1 MKGIKSWK
9 YILGL
14 IARGFESQVQ
24 ELGLDSRGKDLEIKE
39 WHGNIP
45 EREGNSSGGWGRQL
59 VRTERMVSG
68 SQKAPADCGPAQ
80 PYLVPRTPGRI
91 SRGSYHGSTTKHK
104 HQGSF
109 QGIFPDLSG
118 KSRLRM
124 LWQGNTQDLKAQ
136 VRKSYLQAKRVR
148 DPSELSAQA
157 LLLSRDVCCAST
169 LSSWKQINSN
179 CDLVKACF
187 SEESW
192 HMPAASINKQRYLWT
207 LNVSAIF
214 SKHTHLLVMNLNGLY
229 YLIKKEK
236 SGERRCMNIISKALL
251 LKWSTVVS
259 L

>member
-1 MKGIKSWK
+1 M
-9 YILGL
+9 
-14 IARGFESQVQ
+14 
-24 ELGLDSRGKDLEIKE
+24 GKRAGE
-39 WHGNIP
+39 N
-45 EREGNSSGGWGRQL
+45 REDGC
-59 VRTERMVSG
+59 G

-80 PYLVPRTPGRI
+80 LSVVPMTPGRT
-91 SRGSYHGSTTKHK
+91 SQGSYHGSTTKHK
-104 HQGSF
+104 HQVSF
-109 QGIFPDLSG
+109 QGIFSDLPG

-187 SEESW
+187 SGESW

-214 SKHTHLLVMNLNGLY
+214 SKHTHLLGDESQRSLLFNKKREIRREEIY
-229 YLIKKEK
+229 EHHIQSITIKVKH
-236 SGERRCMNIISKALL
+236 SG
-251 LKWSTVVS
+251 
-259 L
+259 